1 MSKQLKKELFNI
13 YDVIVFEDENGITQ
27 DCVCV
32 IGKERIIDE
41 IVDVIECNNHSI
53 SIYENDSYRVWEKE
67 GKNGPYYATN
77 KKIIHLYTLKNDN
90 RYYEIYPTHDYGV
103 DNANPNEALELLLKA
118 KQVCDV
124 SCIEMCN
131 NCQKKSAYNT
141 IKQALLKIPESKHYL
156 KWEDLEFKEEKQT
169 MLVLLNEE
177 KYILNYHRTINKT
190 FCYNRCFVQL
200 IRLDVIGANITI
212 ANSDFFNDLHL
223 EAVDNEQIN
232 CKKE

>member
-1 MSKQLKKELFNI
+1 MSKELKKELFNI

-27 DCVCV
+27 DCVCA
-32 IGKERIIDE
+32 IGKDRIIDE
-41 IVDVIECNNHSI
+41 IVDVIECNNHTI
-53 SIYENDSYRVWEKE
+53 SIYENDNYRVWEKE
-67 GKNGPYYATN
+67 GKIGPYCATN

-90 RYYEIYPTHDYGV
+90 RYYEIYPTDDYGAN
-103 DNANPNEALELLLKA
+103 NAKPSEALECLERLEYYHIKSVNDLGCKEHRLK
-118 KQVCDV
+118 D
-124 SCIEMCN
+124 I
-131 NCQKKSAYNT
+131 NT
-141 IKQALLKIPESKHYL
+141 IKQALLNAPEPKHYL

-169 MLVLLNEE
+169 MLVLLNGE

-223 EAVDNEQIN
+223 EVVDNE
-232 CKKE
+232 